1 MVGRRWVRFD
11 LVGATFSDRLS
22 RLGYLKARRL
32 LVFTGLAVLAVVALV
47 MYARRVDGIEVAATL
62 LFVPIFLAFVF
73 RGVVGGVVVA
83 VAAIAVYA
91 ALRYPA
97 IDAVGVSEFAGLIA
111 SRAAAYLI
119 FGAVGGWSTQVL
131 EGSLEK
137 LELYDEID
145 DETGLNNAR
154 HLLHQTDLEM
164 ARARRYQTL
173 FSVVVLDLPAGPLN
187 AMRSRARR
195 AVLRDLGRQLRE
207 GVRNVDHVVHARD
220 GGLHRL
226 VAILPETSLEG
237 AEVFRGRFDE
247 RIRGFL
253 ADRGAPIADAE
264 VQARSMTFPG
274 DDAGLDELRAQ
285 FQRIDASLHR

>member
-1 MVGRRWVRFD
+1 M
-11 LVGATFSDRLS
+11 GATFSDRLS
-22 RLGYLKARRL
+22 ELGYTRARRL
-32 LVFTGLAVLAVVALV
+32 LVLTGLLVLAVVAVV

-62 LFVPIFLAFVF
+62 LFVPIFLAFTF
-73 RGVVGGVVVA
+73 RGVVGGTVAA
-83 VAAIAVYA
+83 VAAIGVYA

-97 IDAVGVSEFAGLIA
+97 IEAVGAGEFTGLLA

-145 DETGLNNAR
+145 DETGLFNAR

-173 FSVVVLDLPAGPLN
+173 FSVVVLDVPAAPLH
-187 AMRSRARR
+187 ALRARPRR
-195 AVLRDLGRQLRE
+195 ALLRDLGRQLRD
-207 GVRNVDHVVHARD
+207 GVRTVDHVVHAHD
-220 GGLHRL
+220 GDRHRL
-226 VAILPETSLEG
+226 VAVLPETSREG

-247 RIRGFL
+247 RIRTFF
-253 ADRGAPIADAE
+253 ADRGAAFAAADGRAT
-264 VQARSMTFPG
+264 ALTYPG
-274 DDAGLDELRAQ
+274 DDDGMEALRAE
-285 FQRIDASLHR
+285 FQRIDAAQHR

>member
-1 MVGRRWVRFD
+1 
-11 LVGATFSDRLS
+11 VGATFSDRLS
-22 RLGYLKARRL
+22 KLGYSKARRL
-32 LVFTGLAVLAVVALV
+32 LVLTGLIILAVVAAV
-47 MYARRVDGIEVAATL
+47 IYARRVDGIEVAATL

-73 RGVVGGVVVA
+73 RGVVGGLVAA
-83 VAAIAVYA
+83 VAAIGVYT

-97 IDAVGVSEFAGLIA
+97 IDAIGASEFTGLIT

-145 DETGLNNAR
+145 DQTGLYNAR
-154 HLLHQTDLEM
+154 HLLQQTELEM

-173 FSVVVLDLPAGPLN
+173 FSLVVLDLPSGPISGLR
-187 AMRSRARR
+187 ARARR
-195 AVLRDLGRQLRE
+195 TILRDLGRQLRE
-207 GVRNVDHVVHARD
+207 GVRTVDHVIHAHD
-220 GGLHRL
+220 GDRHRL

-247 RIRGFL
+247 RVRSFL
-253 ADRGAPIADAE
+253 AARGAAIAEAD
-264 VQARSMTFPG
+264 VRARAMTFPG
-274 DDAGLDELRAQ
+274 DDEGVDALRAE
-285 FQRIDASLHR
+285 FQRIDAIQHR